1 MQSSNMNNKL
11 CIIISSEYATSV
23 KESTLWNDEVQA
35 DLNIVK
41 AILHDHELVEI
52 GIPVDAG
59 LRTVNKLV
67 KHSLDNIH
75 KYYPTC
81 HIVLNTHGIPGKCDL
96 KHEITQMIVRDLSRR
111 NTIIIQISALLCDG
125 MTRQTMEQ
133 VLAQNAHRMNLF
145 SLNIVPKAASMS
157 VLQQRLSAMVT
168 HIAQDFKIRGFTYAY
183 VPENAQDEVIRILKG
198 HGGQTYTV
206 STQSYIAPSPDQ
218 YIEELTSS
226 MQVVIEYRNANA
238 KPDDKYGRATN
249 VLGAALTSMKDN
261 ILAHIK
267 NGHPLASDN
276 QPLLD
281 VIENYVVQQNM
292 SPDAV
297 KQSLNVQNFN
307 SIYKHWLK
315 DKKVYSEQRMV
326 VLENHLRLY
335 RDNKTD
341 PKPRS
346 LSA

>member
-1 MQSSNMNNKL
+1 MNNKL

-23 KESTLWNDEVQA
+23 TDSTLWNDEVQA

-41 AILHDHELVEI
+41 AILHDHEMVEI
-52 GIPVDAG
+52 WIPVDAG
-59 LRTVNKLV
+59 LRKVNKLV

-75 KYYPTC
+75 TYYPTC
-81 HIVLNTHGIPGKCDL
+81 HIVLNTHGVPGKCDL

-111 NTIIIQISALLCDG
+111 NTIIIQITALLCDG

-145 SLNIVPKAASMS
+145 SHNIVPKAASMS

-183 VPENAQDEVIRILKG
+183 VPENAQDEVIGILKG

-218 YIEELTSS
+218 YMEELTSS
-226 MQVVIEYRNANA
+226 MQLVMEYRNANV
-238 KPDDKYGRATN
+238 KPDDNYGRATN
-249 VLGAALTSMKDN
+249 VLGAALTSMKDD

-267 NGHPLASDN
+267 NGHPLASEN

-281 VIENYVVQQNM
+281 AIENYVVQQNM
-292 SPDAV
+292 NPDAV
-297 KQSLNVQNFN
+297 KQSLNAQNFN
-307 SIYKHWLK
+307 SIYKRWLK
-315 DKKVYSEQRMV
+315 DKKVYSDERMV
-326 VLENHLRLY
+326 VLENHLSLY
-335 RDNKTD
+335 LSLDYKTD
-341 PKPRS
+341 PTS
-346 LSA
+346 VS